1 MSADNK
7 LFLVQEHY
15 FAADCEVTDTDKGH
29 DNIHTVYTTGTVVL
43 FVCSLSVKCWN
54 QELNLRKLFWKVK
67 DKEHPELT
75 MQLFMAQFFWQQP
88 GLEDLVEVIELILTV

>member
-1 MSADNK
+1 MSAYNK

-43 FVCSLSVKCWN
+43 FVCSFKCSMLKSRIKSEKTLLESKGQRTSRTNHAALHGSV
-54 QELNLRKLFWKVK
+54 L
-67 DKEHPELT
+67 LT
-75 MQLFMAQFFWQQP
+75 TTWTGRL
-88 GLEDLVEVIELILTV
+88 G